1 MEEFQGKTDI
11 ESLQLAAQADQLTPE
26 ARAAL
31 SAELTRRGLGDS
43 LQLDRFRRQEKKSE
57 TRAAQLYQKG
67 CDGGNAGA
75 CQNLGLMYEHGEGGL
90 RKDRAKAREYFD
102 KAHRLGE

>member
-1 MEEFQGKTDI
+1 MI
-11 ESLQLAAQADQLTPE
+11 PPPV
-26 ARAAL
+26 
-31 SAELTRRGLGDS
+31 RRLLRVLPNFASVMGDS
-43 LQLDRFRRQEKKSE
+43 LQLDRFRQQEKKSE